1 MNKDSLE
8 QFIDRFDGFS
18 NWDGRKQ
25 VDYLAYFLIAEKGFD
40 SFTVK
45 QIRDCFHCLLLKE
58 YSRIPAY
65 LSENANRPHGGR
77 YIKAEEGYHL
87 ERGTYDEIKKQVQ
100 NEPKKIQVSQ
110 QLTGLVAK
118 IRDSQEQSFLI
129 EAINCYRIEAYRATI
144 ILVWILAIDHLQK
157 YIFGKKLDDF
167 NKALVK
173 NPDKKIK
180 KIINY
185 DDFSELSE
193 LKFIELMRAANIIS
207 NDVRK
212 ILDEKL
218 GIRNSAAH
226 PSGIIFEG
234 HKTTEFALDIINNIL
249 LKY

>member
-1 MNKDSLE
+1 MDKNSLE
-8 QFIDRFDGFS
+8 KFIDRFDDFS
-18 NWDGRKQ
+18 NLDGKKQ
-25 VDYLAYFLIAEKGFD
+25 VDYFAYFLITENGFS

-45 QIRDCFHCLLLKE
+45 QIQDCFRCLSLKE
-58 YSRIPAY
+58 YFRTPAY
-65 LSENANRPHGGR
+65 LSENANRSRGGR
-77 YIKAEEGYHL
+77 YVKAQKGYHL
-87 ERGTYDEIKKQVQ
+87 ERGTYNEIKKQVQ

-110 QLTGLVAK
+110 QLADLVLK
-118 IRDSQEQSFLI
+118 IRDSQEKSFLI
-129 EAINCYRIEAYRATI
+129 EAIDCYRVEAYRATI

-157 YIFGKKLDDF
+157 YIFGKKLNDF
-167 NKALVK
+167 NKALSK

-185 DDFSELSE
+185 DDFSELPES
-193 LKFIELMRAANIIS
+193 KFIELMRVANIIS

-234 HKTTEFALDIINNIL
+234 HKTTEFVLDIINNIL